1 MKDIKD
7 LTIEEMKEM
16 IKGMNRQEKV
26 ELYKKRIVAETEAWY
41 GMMTNNDRKYANEFY
56 RQNTENGILSSK
68 IGISDLEYMAIE
80 EEINKIHKKYSGV
93 KFVGYEEAL

>member
-68 IGISDLEYMAIE
+68 IGISDLEYVVIE
-80 EEINKIHKKYSGV
+80 KEIKKVHEKYSGIR
-93 KFVGYEEAL
+93 FVGFEEAL